1 MAYPLLRKHAFAAPN
16 FHILSLCSHLKRSK
30 ILCRIIVAKYYTE
43 GFKME
48 FVPYRV
54 LRNQPSELRRK
65 LDEQGELV
73 VTVDGVPMAVML
85 QIPKG
90 SLEDL
95 VMLLSQVR
103 AQLAVATIREQ
114 ARKDGLN
121 KMTVQQANA
130 LVKETR
136 TARRGG

>member
-1 MAYPLLRKHAFAAPN
+1 
-16 FHILSLCSHLKRSK
+16 
-30 ILCRIIVAKYYTE
+30 
-43 GFKME
+43 ME

-54 LRNQPSELRRK
+54 LRNQPAELRKK

-73 VTVDGVPMAVML
+73 VTVDGEPMAVML

-90 SLEDL
+90 SLENL
-95 VMLLSQVR
+95 VLLLSQVR

-114 ARKDGLN
+114 ARNSGLN
-121 KMTVQQANA
+121 KMTVAQVDV

-136 TARRGG
+136 AARRGG

>member
-1 MAYPLLRKHAFAAPN
+1 
-16 FHILSLCSHLKRSK
+16 
-30 ILCRIIVAKYYTE
+30 
-43 GFKME
+43 ME

-54 LRNQPSELRRK
+54 LRNQPAELRKK

-73 VTVDGVPMAVML
+73 VTVDGEPMAVML

-95 VMLLSQVR
+95 VLLLSQVR
-103 AQLAVATIREQ
+103 AQLSVATIRER
-114 ARKDGLN
+114 ARKSGLN
-121 KMTVQQANA
+121 TMTIEQADM

-136 TARRGG
+136 AARRGG

>member
-1 MAYPLLRKHAFAAPN
+1 
-16 FHILSLCSHLKRSK
+16 
-30 ILCRIIVAKYYTE
+30 
-43 GFKME
+43 ME

-54 LRNQPSELRRK
+54 LRNQPSELRKK
-65 LDEQGELV
+65 LDEKGELV
-73 VTVDGVPMAVML
+73 VTVDGEPMAIML

-95 VMLLSQVR
+95 VLLLSQVR

-114 ARKDGLN
+114 ARKSGLN
-121 KMTVQQANA
+121 KMIVEQVNV

-136 TARRGG
+136 AARRGG